1 VRNYTDAFIF
11 RGLRELARR
20 LLNGRRKL
28 VNNTVLYSL
37 VIYSI
42 GCVIP
47 TQLDREQT
55 PTNYPPVWVTSMVM
69 PPFGPLAPAKNTQ
82 TQINLFASDPNINDQ
97 LVARVFLYDAATK
110 SYQIANTP
118 AVLNLLPVTPTS
130 DPSEATI
137 RAGNFEPSDYC
148 ANLTQGTY
156 FLYAFVADRPFMGN
170 TNVVDVGGLS
180 DSNHWELMCP

>member
-1 VRNYTDAFIF
+1 MRNYTDTFIL
-11 RGLRELARR
+11 RGVRGLARR
-20 LLNGRRKL
+20 LLNSRRKL

-69 PPFGPLAPAKNTQ
+69 PPFGLLAPAKDTQ
-82 TQINLFASDPNINDQ
+82 TQINLFASDPNLDDT
-97 LVARVFLYDAATK
+97 LVARAFLYDGLTK
-110 SYQIANTP
+110 MYQIRNTP
-118 AVLNLLPVTPTS
+118 ATLSLPPVTSTS
-130 DPSEATI
+130 DPLQATI
-137 RAGNFEPSDYC
+137 RAGNFEPFDYC
-148 ANLTQGTY
+148 SDLNQGTY
-156 FLYAFVADRPFMGN
+156 FLYAFVADRPFVGN
-170 TNVVDVGGLS
+170 TNVVNGGLS